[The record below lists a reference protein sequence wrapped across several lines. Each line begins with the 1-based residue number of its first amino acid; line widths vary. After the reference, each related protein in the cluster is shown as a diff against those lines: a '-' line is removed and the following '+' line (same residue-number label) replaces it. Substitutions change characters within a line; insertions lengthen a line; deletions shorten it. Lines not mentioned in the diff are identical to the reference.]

1 MRSPGLIFQN
11 CFLHETSRPI
21 HQAWRLAST
30 SVGGRLRIAR
40 NPNQGIFC
48 SWGQK
53 TLKNGLDSTCLWV
66 HSVSTEGWRPF
77 RDTPALK
84 ENRITSIQP

>member
-1 MRSPGLIFQN
+1 MQ
-11 CFLHETSRPI
+11 
-21 HQAWRLAST
+21 QAWRLAST

-53 TLKNGLDSTCLWV
+53 TLKNLLIFGCALRAQKAEGRFGRFSLW
-66 HSVSTEGWRPF
+66 E
-77 RDTPALK
+77 
-84 ENRITSIQP
+84 E